1 MWEELEKYHMIEG
14 PEEENEVKEQ
24 REKADK
30 GQHEEE
36 DEAGIVV

>member
-1 MWEELEKYHMIEG
+1 MIEG

-24 REKADK
+24 REK

>member
-1 MWEELEKYHMIEG
+1 MGGVGEV
-14 PEEENEVKEQ
+14 PENEVKEQ
-24 REKADK
+24 LEK